1 MYRVLDDGHV
11 LTTAMYSLRRSYSL
25 LTPYDILLRT
35 ACYDLVLDDDLV
47 GREGRADPQD
57 ALLDRVQGL
66 LVRVRVGA

>member
-1 MYRVLDDGHV
+1 MYL
-11 LTTAMYSLRRSYSL
+11 LRRSYSL
-25 LTPYDILLRT
+25 PTPYDILLRT

-66 LVRVRVGA
+66 LVRVRGGA